1 MRRSFFTPTRAVL
14 GLVLLAGL
22 VVGGLAW
29 VSVTALQAEADRRR
43 AHADHDRATR
53 EHFALWRLDSHL
65 LAPLGV
71 ENNRPFTNYSA
82 LAAPAPVVLDESGLP
97 TADPGRVPSPL
108 LSAEL
113 PAWMLLHFEL
123 DAERGW
129 RSPQVLPPALAR
141 TLAAEPL
148 NLPLTNCTPARGERL
163 DRLRAHFPLPSTL
176 VALAAIDRRDRTH
189 PPYSV
194 PVPLADEPSADK
206 PTYTP
211 HDGSGRPAPVE
222 PFASARGFA
231 YGTPA
236 LHAKADDK
244 KDAGNGLAESKPGP
258 KPGDTVAEWM
268 RRPSGDEGEL
278 PAVPATVQEVELSA
292 EARARKGAFGQMQA
306 SRAGGYEP
314 VVSNVPLPSFGLKAP
329 APGTPTPT
337 SSVKPGPP
345 LTDEQQNFRNTSEW
359 AERLAKTIADRSQ
372 KDAEKL
378 REAVELK
385 KANTPTKGT
394 EIIPDRLRARTP
406 LGLVSTKDGDPD
418 GLAAVPK
425 SAPVVTPVAVRLSP
439 LRAAWLTDTDGR
451 VQLLL
456 VRAAVVRDG
465 VVYQGVLLDWQA
477 LRPELTALVTDLFP
491 DAELAPL
498 GDGPNADP
506 ETTLNTL
513 PVRLLTHDPTEPT
526 DPGFT
531 PLRLGLVIAWA
542 AALLAITAVAVGGRA
557 ALVTAERRMRF
568 ASAVTHELRTPLTAL
583 QLHLDLLTSG
593 LITDEAKKAEYLAT
607 VAAET
612 DRLNRLVENVLD
624 FARLEKSSAL
634 ALARP
639 IPVSEV
645 FTTLQYTW
653 ADRLK
658 NEGFELV
665 AEANTPD
672 GQTVTVDSRVLEQVL
687 GNLIDN
693 ARKYAK
699 TATDRR
705 LWVRATATA
714 AKVAIEVED
723 RGPGVP
729 PGEEKSIF
737 KPFRRGSTSTDTGG
751 AGLGLALAKEWAE
764 LFGGSVTYRPGGDG
778 GACFRLELP
787 G

>member
-1 MRRSFFTPTRAVL
+1 MRRTLFTPTRAVL

-29 VSVTALQAEADRRR
+29 VSVSALQAEADRRR
-43 AHADHDRATR
+43 SHADHDRGTR

-82 LAAPAPVVLDESGLP
+82 LAAPAAVVLDESGLP

-108 LSAEL
+108 LSADL
-113 PAWMLLHFEL
+113 PAWMVLHFEL

-141 TLAAEPL
+141 SLAAEPL
-148 NLPLTNCTPARGERL
+148 NLPLTNCTPARGDHL
-163 DRLRAHFPLPSTL
+163 NRLRARFPLPTTL
-176 VALAAIDRRDRTH
+176 AALAALDRRDRTT
-189 PPYSV
+189 PPYFV
-194 PVPLADEPSADK
+194 PVALADEPAADK

-211 HDGSGRPAPVE
+211 HDGTGRPSPVE
-222 PFASARGFA
+222 LGTSARGFA
-231 YGTPA
+231 FDTTAHP
-236 LHAKADDK
+236 AKADRD
-244 KDAGNGLAESKPGP
+244 GPAEPKPGP
-258 KPGDTVAEWM
+258 KADEVVVAWK
-268 RRPSGDEGEL
+268 RYTTGEDVG
-278 PAVPATVQEVELSA
+278 ASSVSVPATVQEVELSP

-314 VVSNVPLPSFGLKAP
+314 VVSNVALPSFGLKAP

-345 LTDEQQNFRNTSEW
+345 LTDEEKNYRNTSEW
-359 AERLAKTIADRSQ
+359 AERLAKTITDRSQ
-372 KDAEKL
+372 KDAERL
-378 REAVELK
+378 REAVEQK
-385 KANTPTKGT
+385 TANAPTRGA

-406 LGLVSTKDGDPD
+406 LGLVTMKDGDPD

-439 LRAAWLTDTDGR
+439 LWAAWLTATDGT
-451 VQLLL
+451 VHLLL

-498 GDGPNADP
+498 GDGPNPDP

-513 PVRLLTHDPTEPT
+513 PVRLVTHDAAEPA

-542 AALLAITAVAVGGRA
+542 AALLAIAAVAVGGRA

-634 ALARP
+634 AMARP
-639 IPVSEV
+639 IPVEAV
-645 FTTLQYTW
+645 FATLQFTW
-653 ADRLK
+653 ADRLRG
-658 NEGFELV
+658 EGFELV
-665 AEANTPD
+665 AEENTPD
-672 GQTVTVDSRVLEQVL
+672 GRTVTFDPRVLEQVL

-705 LWVRATATA
+705 IWVRATATA
-714 AKVAIEVED
+714 GKVAIEVED

-729 PGEEKSIF
+729 PGEEKAIF
-737 KPFRRGSTSTDTGG
+737 KPFSRGSTSTDTGG

-764 LFGGSVTYRPGGDG
+764 LFGGSLTYRPGGDG

-787 G
+787 SG